1 VVLTVV
7 TTMGAVTPPVG
18 VNVFIVNG
26 LAPDIPIQTVF
37 HGVAYFLLAYLLC
50 IALMW
55 LVPETVLYL
64 PRALLG

>member
-1 VVLTVV
+1 MVLTIV

-26 LAPDIPIQTVF
+26 LAPDIPIHTIF
-37 HGVAYFLLAYLLC
+37 RGVAYFMLSYILC

-55 LVPETVLYL
+55 IFPGTVLYL
-64 PRALLG
+64 PNALLG